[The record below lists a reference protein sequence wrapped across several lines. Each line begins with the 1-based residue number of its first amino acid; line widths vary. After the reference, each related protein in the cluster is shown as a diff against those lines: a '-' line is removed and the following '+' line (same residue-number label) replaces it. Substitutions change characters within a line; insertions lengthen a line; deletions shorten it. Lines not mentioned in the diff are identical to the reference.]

1 MERVQLDSAITG
13 ELEHFDSFVSRDNL
27 CVATRTIGL
36 KTSPIAT
43 HLAGEVAT
51 AKARGAAVSA
61 RLDPVLRR
69 LGYHSNRLCTAED
82 ASAYFLADGGV
93 LHRIVATRTGGRV
106 DSSPNLAGLPGWP
119 ATASPLATL
128 ITVRDQPRVL
138 DVSPCL
144 LACDGSS
151 QLWVCDEAG
160 GTVGGAIPLPLPHG
174 YSVADG
180 WEHWLAVDAAWSDSS
195 TSVTGRVDCVLLGYR
210 AASQSARCWSVL
222 VVTICLPSATSAPSL
237 SAAALSTQAEPLY
250 MHCGP
255 TPGAVRCLL
264 VVPHEW
270 GGCRSDSQPPAANSS
285 GVEAL
290 GGQSEPGSDDKE
302 EVQAGGSERDEGG
315 ESVADQGETVDG
327 PVGFT
332 IDSYSAVEL
341 QPDPCGSMQLFVR
354 AEQPLDGFRPMAD
367 PGCQDLCAGGV
378 LMCTT
383 SRPLSLRHAPT
394 EQPLLVD
401 PHAHVFEWQESLP
414 QNTEVASLS
423 AEDVPGGK
431 VKLLRHVAAVGAL
444 GYVCSARPQRRFVVL
459 SRRHGF
465 VFVAENRLVTVFAL
479 PPSPHSAEQAQEAEG
494 QPTAL
499 DAGSR
504 LRLPSQVWQILEEL
518 GDLVGLAIVEPP
530 QPNGSAESACS
541 SCSGG
546 AVSAPDATAV
556 LLVLGTAGV
565 SAVQLR
571 RPAAQD
577 LAAQAA
583 PAAASASLASEEM
596 KALRLRALELLAGD
610 GEW

>member
-1 MERVQLDSAITG
+1 MERVKLDPVIMD
-13 ELEHFDSFVSRDNL
+13 ELEQFDSFVSCDNL
-27 CVATRTIGL
+27 CAATRTIEL

-43 HLAGEVAT
+43 HLAGEVVT

-69 LGYHSNRLCTAED
+69 LSYHCNRLCTDED

-128 ITVRDQPRVL
+128 ITVRDKPSSL
-138 DVSPCL
+138 DNPPCF

-160 GTVGGAIPLPLPHG
+160 GTVGGAIPLPLPRG

-180 WEHWLAVDAAWSDSS
+180 WEHWLAADAAWSHSS

-210 AASQSARCWSVL
+210 ASSQSTRCWSVL
-222 VVTICLPSATSAPSL
+222 IVTIFLPSATSAPRL

-250 MHCGP
+250 MRCGP
-255 TPGAVRCLL
+255 SPGAVRCLL
-264 VVPHEW
+264 VVPREW
-270 GGCRSDSQPPAANSS
+270 GSCRTDSHPQAVSSS

-290 GGQSEPGSDDKE
+290 RSQSAPGSDDRE
-302 EVQAGGSERDEGG
+302 EFQSGGSERDQGG
-315 ESVADQGETVDG
+315 ESVDDQGETFDETVEL
-327 PVGFT
+327 V

-341 QPDPCGSMQLFVR
+341 QPDSSGSMQLFVR

-367 PGCQDLCAGGV
+367 PCCQDLCAGRV
-378 LMCTT
+378 LLCAT

-401 PHAHVFEWQESLP
+401 PHAQVFEWLEAKP
-414 QNTEVASLS
+414 QNTEVSSLS
-423 AEDVPGGK
+423 ADDVSAGK
-431 VKLLRHVAAVGAL
+431 VKLLHHVAAVGAL
-444 GYVCSARPQRRFVVL
+444 GYVCSARPQRRFVTL
-459 SRRHGF
+459 SDRHGF
-465 VFVAENRLVTVFAL
+465 VLVAENRLVTIFGL
-479 PPSPHSAEQAQEAEG
+479 PSSSPSVE
-494 QPTAL
+494 PTQQ
-499 DAGSR
+499 AGSQR
-504 LRLPSQVWQILEEL
+504 TVLDGGRRSRLPNQVWQLPEEL
-518 GDLVGLAIVEPP
+518 SDLVGLTIVEPP
-530 QPNGSAESACS
+530 PSDGSAESACS
-541 SCSGG
+541 SCSGNT
-546 AVSAPDATAV
+546 VSPPDVAAV
-556 LLVLGTAGV
+556 LLVLGTTGV

-571 RPAAQD
+571 RPTARESTT
-577 LAAQAA
+577 QAA
-583 PAAASASLASEEM
+583 PADTSASLASEEM